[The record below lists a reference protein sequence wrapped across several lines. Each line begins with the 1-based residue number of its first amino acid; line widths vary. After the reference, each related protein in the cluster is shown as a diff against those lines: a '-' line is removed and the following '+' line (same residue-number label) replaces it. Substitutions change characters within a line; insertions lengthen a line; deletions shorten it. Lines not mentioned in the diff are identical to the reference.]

1 MIIVLLLI
9 ESWLLVIELLLWLL
23 LILLA
28 ARNTL
33 GPSHF
38 FDGGRLGNRFRCM
51 SGIIFFWL
59 FQRKRKQIF
68 DAIKTSYFF
77 LLTFTEFDEFFF
89 VVVRLLNSR
98 KTATYLLNTFAHND
112 YDISMSIDFYEH
124 VLTTV
129 THTHTQANQ
138 IET

>member
-1 MIIVLLLI
+1 MAL
-9 ESWLLVIELLLWLL
+9 
-23 LILLA
+23 
-28 ARNTL
+28 
-33 GPSHF
+33 F
-38 FDGGRLGNRFRCM
+38 FFGYFKGNGNKFSM
-51 SGIIFFWL
+51 QSKPHI
-59 FQRKRKQIF
+59 
-68 DAIKTSYFF
+68 FF

>member
-1 MIIVLLLI
+1 MQSKPHI
-9 ESWLLVIELLLWLL
+9 
-23 LILLA
+23 
-28 ARNTL
+28 
-33 GPSHF
+33 
-38 FDGGRLGNRFRCM
+38 
-51 SGIIFFWL
+51 
-59 FQRKRKQIF
+59 
-68 DAIKTSYFF
+68 FF

-129 THTHTQANQ
+129 THTHTRKQ
-138 IET
+138 IRLRHENSNHHSYTHTHMFLGKKKKIFLLKNYFSLFLFPPLFNSFYILVYLERTGMRDRFVLNSKKREID